1 MNTVIKTGGKKLCV
15 KFRLIRFPSQGPF
28 VLFTDISRI
37 DVKPLSYKISY
48 KNTAVSDR
56 LAQSNDLHWKLIV
69 EKKQNPQV
77 NMQFKKSIRP
87 LFSSY
92 GSTLIMT

>member
-15 KFRLIRFPSQGPF
+15 KFRLIRLPSQGPF

-69 EKKQNPQV
+69 EKKNKTHKWIC
-77 NMQFKKSIRP
+77 NLKKVSAHFFP
-87 LFSSY
+87 AMVAHS
-92 GSTLIMT
+92 

>member
-1 MNTVIKTGGKKLCV
+1 MNTVIKAGGKKLCV
-15 KFRLIRFPSQGPF
+15 KFRLIGLSSQGPV

-56 LAQSNDLHWKLIV
+56 LAQSNDLHWKLIG
-69 EKKQNPQV
+69 EKKTKQNNPQV
-77 NMQFKKSIRP
+77 NMQLKKVSAHFFQ
-87 LFSSY
+87 LW
-92 GSTLIMT
+92 